1 MMKPVAR
8 TDIRVVKP
16 RLEQR
21 LNRSDRGKLIG
32 SAESDLEAPVTA
44 HRDTGDECRFAIA
57 PDVARSAKMREEI
70 LGDEALPSRAAI
82 RMVEVVAHRA
92 GAAHRHCHR
101 RNDAVAP
108 PSLEQRPHIDQVLMA
123 PTAAVQE

>member
-8 TDIRVVKP
+8 ANLRIVKP

-21 LNRSDRGKLIG
+21 LNRSHRGKLIG
-32 SAESDLEAPVTA
+32 PAECNLEAPVTA
-44 HRDTGDECRFAIA
+44 HRDAGDKRGFAIT
-57 PDVARSAKMREEI
+57 PDIKVSAKMREEI
-70 LGDEALPSRAAI
+70 LRDEALPSRAAI

-92 GAAHRHCHR
+92 RAGHRHGHR

-108 PSLEQRPHIDQVLMA
+108 PSLE
-123 PTAAVQE
+123 